1 MTKNDF
7 DYVKI
12 NLASYDRIKEWTS
25 RTLPNGCVVGNVCKP
40 DTLNYR
46 TLKPDVDGLFCEK
59 IFGPV
64 KSWHC
69 YCGKYTASE
78 SIGVFFC
85 EQCQVE
91 ITTSRSRRY
100 RMGHIALAAPVTHVW
115 YLKGIPSYLSTLLET
130 KVFLLEQI
138 IYFSSKLV
146 FEDHHKYKI
155 RGIRGTRY
163 ELVWD
168 YVDGDISDYVEDSM
182 IADLENLPNFD
193 GTIEKIESFDYNT
206 ISNRPLVK
214 VGTEAIKYYLEEVL
228 NLENVLFQNR
238 SLLIHYY
245 NETKNVD
252 RRLPYFRL
260 NSDIEKKIRL
270 IRLLENLIATE
281 CDPTRMTMDI
291 LPVIPPGLRPMVQLD
306 GGRFATSDL
315 NELYRRVII
324 RNNRLHRLLKLYAP
338 AIIIINEKRMVQ
350 EAVDALIDNGKR
362 GQKMLASNN
371 RPLKSL
377 SDIIAGKHG
386 RFRQNLLGKRVDYS
400 GRSVIIVGP
409 ALRLQQCGLP
419 KEIAV
424 DLFQPFIMH
433 FLINEGLA
441 ANIKVARS
449 LIQSCHPIIEVYLE
463 ELLLNHPIL
472 LNRAPTLHRLGIQ
485 AFQPIIVEGRAIKLH
500 PLVCP
505 AFNADF
511 DGDQMAIHIPLSNEA
526 IFEAYNLMLSPNNF
540 ISPASGEPI
549 IVPSQ
554 DMVLGSYYLTSL
566 TYCNK
571 NSFTNHYFCNSNDV
585 MLAYQQ
591 NKINL
596 HTPIWVR
603 TNQSNHTKLQQFSMK
618 DGSKVNY
625 YNTTTGRL
633 ILNNLIFK
641 NLNIK

>member
-1 MTKNDF
+1 
-7 DYVKI
+7 
-12 NLASYDRIKEWTS
+12 
-25 RTLPNGCVVGNVCKP
+25 
-40 DTLNYR
+40 
-46 TLKPDVDGLFCEK
+46 
-59 IFGPV
+59 
-64 KSWHC
+64 
-69 YCGKYTASE
+69 
-78 SIGVFFC
+78 
-85 EQCQVE
+85 
-91 ITTSRSRRY
+91 
-100 RMGHIALAAPVTHVW
+100 
-115 YLKGIPSYLSTLLET
+115 
-130 KVFLLEQI
+130 
-138 IYFSSKLV
+138 
-146 FEDHHKYKI
+146 
-155 RGIRGTRY
+155 
-163 ELVWD
+163 
-168 YVDGDISDYVEDSM
+168 M

-193 GTIEKIESFDYNT
+193 GTIEKIESFDYNP